1 MKELLTTEDLAYV
14 LGINVKKI
22 NNLMGRG
29 LAGLLPPMLPREK
42 GYLRVWS
49 ARAVETWLNER
60 SKLKFYAEKGSESD
74 EASQKRG
81 RGRPRKRG

>member
-1 MKELLTTEDLAYV
+1 MKELLTTEDLALV
-14 LGINVKKI
+14 LGVNIKKI
-22 NNLMGRG
+22 NNLIARG
-29 LAGLLPPMLPREK
+29 LAGLLPPMLPRDK
-42 GYLRVWS
+42 GHMRVWS

-60 SKLKFYAEKGSESD
+60 SKLKFYAEQGSESD

>member
-1 MKELLTTEDLAYV
+1 MKELLTTEDLALV
-14 LGINVKKI
+14 LGVNIKKI
-22 NNLMGRG
+22 NNLIARG

-42 GYLRVWS
+42 GHMRVWS

-60 SKLKFYAEKGSESD
+60 SKLKFYAEQGSESD
-74 EASQKRG
+74 EATQKRG

>member
-1 MKELLTTEDLAYV
+1 MKELLTTEDLALV
-14 LGINVKKI
+14 LGVNIKKI
-22 NNLMGRG
+22 NNLIARG
-29 LAGLLPPMLPREK
+29 LAGLLPPMLPRDK
-42 GYLRVWS
+42 GHMRVWS

>member
-29 LAGLLPPMLPREK
+29 LAGLLPPMLPGEK
-42 GYLRVWS
+42 GYKRVWS

>member
-42 GYLRVWS
+42 GYKRVWS

>member
-22 NNLMGRG
+22 NNIMGRG

-42 GYLRVWS
+42 GYKRVWS

>member
-22 NNLMGRG
+22 NNLIVRG
-29 LAGLLPPMLPREK
+29 LASLLPPMLPREK
-42 GYLRVWS
+42 GHMRVWS
-49 ARAVETWLNER
+49 ARAVEAWLNER
-60 SKLKFYAEKGSESD
+60 SKLKFYAEQGSESD
-74 EASQKRG
+74 GATQKRG

>member
-42 GYLRVWS
+42 GYMRVWS

-60 SKLKFYAEKGSESD
+60 SKLMIYAEQGSESD
-74 EASQKRG
+74 KASQKRG